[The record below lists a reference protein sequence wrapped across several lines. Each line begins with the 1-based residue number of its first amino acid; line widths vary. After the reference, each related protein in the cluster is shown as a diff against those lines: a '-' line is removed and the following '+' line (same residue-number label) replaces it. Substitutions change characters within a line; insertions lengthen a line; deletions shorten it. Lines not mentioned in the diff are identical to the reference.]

1 MCSFLAKPI
10 ALPFVC
16 ASLGRPGRHVVR
28 HPLDAGHTGNALFR
42 DASASPSTHPNLRVV
57 ADLATVRGAV
67 VEALSETDAAISAL
81 GPRGG
86 GQPVPPC
93 ATASGHVIEVASGRN
108 GFRYII
114 ISAAGV
120 KGLPDTTPFLA
131 QLPSRIIR
139 ARLGKTYLDKDAEA
153 PVLAAS
159 SLEWVLIRPPG
170 MTDGPPGGRVHP
182 DATRATGGRI
192 SRDDLARFAVLLTT
206 DPTCVRQSPFVAGQR
221 RAPHL
226 GNRPA
231 TSHRYRHRAAYNPV

>member
-10 ALPFVC
+10 ALPFLC

-28 HPLDAGHTGNALFR
+28 HPLDAGPTGNAMFR
-42 DASASPSTHPNLRVV
+42 DASAAPPADPNLRLV
-57 ADLATVRGAV
+57 AGLATDRGAL
-67 VEALSETDAAISAL
+67 VEALSDADEAIAAL
-81 GPRGG
+81 ASRGG

-93 ATASGHVIEVASGRN
+93 ATASGQVIEVEGGRN

-131 QLPSRIIR
+131 QLSSRIIR
-139 ARLGKTYLDKDAEA
+139 ARLGKTYLDKDAEP

-170 MTDGPPGGRVHP
+170 LTDGPPSGNVHP
-182 DATRATGGRI
+182 DAIRATGGRI
-192 SRDDLARFAVLLTT
+192 SRGDLARFAVLVTT
-206 DPTCVRQSPFVAGQR
+206 DPTCVRQLPFVAGQR

-231 TSHRYRHRAAYNPV
+231 TSHR